1 MAARGDRPVSR
12 RIHAHDVTQYRL
24 SVRSDLDGLCSL
36 VLIATVSSVRRTD
49 VAVQFV
55 PQAMNAER
63 NRRIH
68 RHRIGRNTI
77 ARLRIVIENP
87 EKSDRAALAQ
97 PLQRK
102 LTHQK
107 KLRKLERRRYA
118 KRRERFGTQGT
129 IEKQR
134 EVLIGQAEE
143 RLGHAN
149 IAPRSFLAR
158 RR

>member
-1 MAARGDRPVSR
+1 MAKSN
-12 RIHAHDVTQYRL
+12 TRL
-24 SVRSDLDGLCSL
+24 EL
-36 VLIATVSSVRRTD
+36 TW
-49 VAVQFV
+49 
-55 PQAMNAER
+55 
-63 NRRIH
+63 
-68 RHRIGRNTI
+68 IGREI
-77 ARLRIVIENP
+77 WPKPEPRIVIENP

-102 LTHQK
+102 LTHRK